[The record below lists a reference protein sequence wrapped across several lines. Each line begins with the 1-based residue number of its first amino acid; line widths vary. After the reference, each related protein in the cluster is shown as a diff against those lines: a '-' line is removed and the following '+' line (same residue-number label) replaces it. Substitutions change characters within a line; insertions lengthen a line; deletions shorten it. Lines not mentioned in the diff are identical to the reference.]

1 MSYRFKTDCV
11 SATVFKVA
19 QFRNQSVNQREGE
32 TMTTGSEDA
41 EGFSKM
47 IETNIWDSPYLDLV
61 IIQNGVYHTKNV
73 MPSVRRDAGV
83 LFDAIYDGDIDTVK
97 KMSAKYHNAFLT
109 SKRRGTTRD
118 RWIPVDMSKV
128 RLFKL
133 SIKYIFDLSKHAD
146 RG

>member
-1 MSYRFKTDCV
+1 MRGDVCELEAIEMSYRFKTDCV

-61 IIQNGVYHTKNV
+61 IIQNHQK
-73 MPSVRRDAGV
+73 RDAVGE
-83 LFDAIYDGDIDTVK
+83 
-97 KMSAKYHNAFLT
+97 
-109 SKRRGTTRD
+109 KRRRSLIRCNI
-118 RWIPVDMSKV
+118 RWGY
-128 RLFKL
+128 R
-133 SIKYIFDLSKHAD
+133 Y
-146 RG
+146 G